1 MIVCLWGKR
10 ELTMNSDDLTS
21 LRDDMI
27 AFIEGHGMRRFPCYI
42 TEEMNSIMWDPGDN
56 PDSWKDFVEVAKG
69 SGAPFLTMNHVALEQ
84 EDLDFMLDRLRYSAY
99 LNADDLEEA
108 RLLRACVGKT
118 GFVQLGYTY
127 QGIVFLYE
135 VSNDWYER
143 YQRLLDLA
151 EETAIMI
158 DEHDQD
164 DER

>member
-1 MIVCLWGKR
+1 MY
-10 ELTMNSDDLTS
+10 SDDLNG

-27 AFIEGHGMRRFPCYI
+27 AFIEGHGMGRFHCYV
-42 TEEMNSIMWDPGDN
+42 TEEMNSIMWDPSDN

-69 SGAPFLTMNHVALEQ
+69 SGAPFLTMNHAVLQQ

-99 LNADDLEEA
+99 VNAEELEEA
-108 RLLRACVGKT
+108 RVLRSHVGKT
-118 GFVQLGYTY
+118 GFIQIGYAY
-127 QGIVFLYE
+127 QGIMFLFE
-135 VSNDWYER
+135 TSTEWYER

-151 EETAIMI
+151 DESGIMI